1 MKLFSPLKILTYGC
15 FRDQL
20 LNTELVPFGLGR
32 AGVID
37 TSAPDNLKVGRLDL
51 P

>member
-1 MKLFSPLKILTYGC
+1 MFSPLKILTHGC

-20 LNTELVPFGLGR
+20 VNTELVPFGLGR

-37 TSAPDNLKVGRLDL
+37 TSAPDDPDVGRLDL
-51 P
+51 A